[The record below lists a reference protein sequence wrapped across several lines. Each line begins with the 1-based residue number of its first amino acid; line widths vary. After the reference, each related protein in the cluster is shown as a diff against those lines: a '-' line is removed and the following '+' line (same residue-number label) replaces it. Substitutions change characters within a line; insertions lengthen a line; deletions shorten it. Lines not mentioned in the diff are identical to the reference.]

1 MKKEIYL
8 SPKNISEKDSQ
19 SVQKNNTFCESF
31 FLVSIV
37 NKEKMNRKKQI
48 KEKNEK
54 FDCGHTSCYNNNPIE
69 PDIIYKYTSKDCDY
83 EEEIIESVKNICFP
97 RGFAMCFSQNEKT
110 IKVLP
115 SYSSFF
121 TDNKRNRFYAV
132 TYRFYLKMDYSYF
145 MKNYGYYI
153 LQFRVKNDAKF
164 IYMPYCLCLVSKYP
178 FYEAMEQCLKSIMM
192 SIIYDDKPDKTNAL
206 INYIIKSIPLPTI
219 NSEVSFDLPYS
230 NKNCKIQSLFAD
242 GIFKFKF
249 EDWPIFK
256 ILSIPN
262 MIILFKLLI
271 YEKQII
277 VKGKNNNDISK
288 FILNFTSLL
297 YPFKWNYKII
307 HIMTIE
313 TLEKEINNIL
323 IKSSSPFLFGIYNDL
338 FKKELLNICNNLK
351 DAFIVDIDK
360 GSITPIDADRSNKNL
375 EDLKSFPKD
384 IEENLLYIL
393 SLIKNQY
400 YTEKE
405 IECNQLFINIKLK
418 IAFCFSLGQ
427 ILYFYQEYSYLVD
440 NRAIFNLDLFLKK
453 KKYMERT

>member
-242 GIFKFKF
+242 DIFKFKF

-262 MIILFKLLI
+262 R
-271 YEKQII
+271 
-277 VKGKNNNDISK
+277 
-288 FILNFTSLL
+288 
-297 YPFKWNYKII
+297 
-307 HIMTIE
+307 
-313 TLEKEINNIL
+313 
-323 IKSSSPFLFGIYNDL
+323 
-338 FKKELLNICNNLK
+338 KK
-351 DAFIVDIDK
+351 
-360 GSITPIDADRSNKNL
+360 
-375 EDLKSFPKD
+375 
-384 IEENLLYIL
+384 
-393 SLIKNQY
+393 
-400 YTEKE
+400 
-405 IECNQLFINIKLK
+405 
-418 IAFCFSLGQ
+418 
-427 ILYFYQEYSYLVD
+427 
-440 NRAIFNLDLFLKK
+440 
-453 KKYMERT
+453 